1 MQNGQMQAPPFALA
15 TRKMRQIQAQVA
27 YSQNQLV
34 TSPIPKNGYL
44 ARIAGYMEVVFTTA
58 ATGTYT
64 ALTSRSK
71 TGGPTPF
78 NAITRLRVTSN
89 QSNVLYDTTLWANY
103 LINRHIYPIF
113 DPFGTTKNTGY
124 LQSSSIDQGAWQ
136 IPSSFTTSTQY
147 TIRCPINIP
156 IALSESLQAGLI
168 LTQTDRVNLNLEVQ
182 WGNIESTTGII
193 SLTGTTPSITV
204 NSATV
209 QWYTE
214 TFAAP
219 PMPES
224 QPDDSYLH
232 VWQEDILDFTAN
244 GDVIVR
250 PPTVGPIYLAQ
261 IHELVNNSAAIG
273 VSSVTNVRTIFSAS
287 QQAENLTARTFQLQ
301 QAQQLIGL
309 PIPEGC
315 YIHNYKFGGG
325 DAWFA
330 DRRDFVDTA
339 NILDYQIVYTMS
351 GLTVSGAFIRNIR
364 ETLVPNF

>member
-1 MQNGQMQAPPFALA
+1 MQNAQMQAPPFAQA
-15 TRKMRQIQAQVA
+15 TRKMRQVQAQVS
-27 YSQNQLV
+27 YSASQLV

-44 ARIAGYMEVVFTTA
+44 ARVAGYMEITFTTA

-64 ALTSRSK
+64 AQTIRSK
-71 TGGPTPF
+71 TGGVTPF
-78 NAITRLRVTSN
+78 NSITRIRVSSN
-89 QSNVLYDTTLWANY
+89 QSNVLYDTTLWGNY
-103 LINRHIYPIF
+103 IINRFNYPIF
-113 DPFGTTKNTGY
+113 DPFGTTKNTSY

-147 TIRCPINIP
+147 TIRCPFNIP

-168 LTQTDRVNLNLEVQ
+168 LTQTDRVNLNFEVQ
-182 WGNIESTTGII
+182 WGSIEATTGII
-193 SLTGTTPSITV
+193 ALTGTTPSITV
-204 NSATV
+204 NSGTV

-219 PMPES
+219 PLQES

-250 PPTVGPIYLAQ
+250 PPTVGPIYLSQ
-261 IHELVNNSAAIG
+261 IHECVNNSAAIG
-273 VSSVTNVRTIFSAS
+273 VASITNVRTIFSAS
-287 QQAENLTARTFQLQ
+287 QQAENMTARAFQLQ
-301 QAQQLIGL
+301 QAYQLVGL
-309 PIPEGC
+309 PIPEGF
-315 YIHNYKFGGG
+315 YLHDYKFGAG
-325 DAWFA
+325 DPWFA

-339 NILDYQIVYTMS
+339 NILDFQVVYTFS
-351 GLTVSGAFIRNIR
+351 GLTVSGAFIRNLR